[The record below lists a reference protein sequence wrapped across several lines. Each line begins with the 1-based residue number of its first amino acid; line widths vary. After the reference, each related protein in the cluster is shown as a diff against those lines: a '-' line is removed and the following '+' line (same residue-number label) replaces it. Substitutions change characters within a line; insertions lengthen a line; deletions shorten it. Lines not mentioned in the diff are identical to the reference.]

1 MIKKLRIKFIFVHT
15 LLTFCIL
22 LIALCTLSYYV
33 NRSNARKQTNELH
46 RLAGVPG
53 KKPPFD
59 GRLDGEIEEEK
70 YITPNFSLEYGQDGT
85 LKAVGSEAFKLSD
98 ENELM
103 TLYLR
108 VMAESEA
115 DGVLKDYGLR
125 YYRFKTPSGQK
136 IVFADMNGSRVIIR
150 YLIYGFALL
159 ELMSLA
165 VTIPLS
171 RWVVRPVEE
180 AWKEQKQFV
189 TDASHELKTP
199 LTVIMSNAELLQQ
212 PGYDEAQRRIF
223 SENILTMSRQMR
235 TLLDG
240 LLQLARLDNVQNTAD
255 SRVLNYSALVEECL
269 LPFEPLF
276 FERGLQFEA
285 QIEKDVYVFGHD
297 GTLRQCVEILLDNA
311 QKYSAPGKVTL
322 RLSSSGRYASLTV
335 ENPTTEMDETECRKV
350 FKRFYRRDE
359 ARSPSGSYGLGLPIA
374 QGIILRHHGK
384 INCSWDNGNIRFT
397 VLLPLAE

>member
-1 MIKKLRIKFIFVHT
+1 MIKKLRIKFICIHM

-22 LIALCTLSYYV
+22 AIVLGVLSYYV
-33 NRSNARKQTNELH
+33 ERSVARKQTNELH
-46 RLAGVPG
+46 RLAGVPE
-53 KKPPFD
+53 KKGPPNGGFD
-59 GRLDGEIEEEK
+59 GAIAEEK
-70 YITPNFSLEYGQDGT
+70 YITPYFSLEYGQDGT

-98 ENELM
+98 EELM
-103 TLYLR
+103 NLYLR
-108 VMAESEA
+108 VMAEKEA
-115 DGVLKDYGLR
+115 DGALKDYNLR
-125 YYRFKTPSGQK
+125 YYRVETPTGQK
-136 IVFADMNGSRVIIR
+136 IFFADMNGSRVIIR
-150 YLIYGFALL
+150 YLIWGFALL
-159 ELMSLA
+159 ELMSFA
-165 VTIPLS
+165 ATVPLS
-171 RWVVRPVEE
+171 RWVVRSVEE

-189 TDASHELKTP
+189 ADASHELKTP

-212 PGYDEAQRRIF
+212 PGYDEAQRRTF

-297 GTLRQCVEILLDNA
+297 QTLRQCVEILLDNA

-322 RLSSSGRYASLTV
+322 RLSSSGRTAMLTV
-335 ENPTTEMDETECRKV
+335 ENPSTEMDETECRKV
-350 FKRFYRRDE
+350 FKRFYRRDK

-374 QGIILRHHGK
+374 RGIVFRHNGKISCDWEDGII
-384 INCSWDNGNIRFT
+384 CFT